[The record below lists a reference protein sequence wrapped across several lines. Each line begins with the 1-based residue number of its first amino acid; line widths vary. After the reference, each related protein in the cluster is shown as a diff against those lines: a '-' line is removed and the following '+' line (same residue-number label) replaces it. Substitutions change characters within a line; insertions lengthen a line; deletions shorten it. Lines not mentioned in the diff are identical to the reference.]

1 MHLKAGREEEER
13 GDEGGWGR
21 KRESGGRGGGGGG
34 RMLQWLCAL
43 QSPADA
49 AEKDGTPD
57 WSTSDQSKLIGAFK
71 GNVLYCA

>member
-1 MHLKAGREEEER
+1 MR
-13 GDEGGWGR
+13 EGGGR
-21 KRESGGRGGGGGG
+21 RRESGGGGGGG

-43 QSPADA
+43 KSPADA
-49 AEKDGTPD
+49 AEKDGTQD